1 MLQQIDPRLINE
13 INRLTNSE
21 GVVSVAEMRR
31 HLNNF
36 VTTKL
41 FANSSIPSRTNKR
54 FFPTRTAI
62 KNHIYA
68 AVMKQ
73 RLSSIDQENVEKKI
87 EMWRTESPDDKFK
100 FRPYLEHDEVV
111 MQPRQDESENMEE
124 DTDDDNLDFNLGG
137 KALLF
142 VHQTKWQ
149 QRLLNLYGN
158 ELTLL
163 DATYKTTKYALP
175 LFFLVVKTNIDYQ
188 IVGSFVTQ
196 SETTEAI
203 KEALQVIKEW
213 SPDWSPSAFM
223 VDNADQEINAV
234 EELYPGIYR
243 YTIIIKILK
252 NKQAQSFNIKSLSSK
267 NIFGKFG

>member
-1 MLQQIDPRLINE
+1 LEPKFHILKVLSPFHFISQASGLQQQIDPRLIVE

-21 GVVSVAEMRR
+21 GVVSVSEMRR
-31 HLNNF
+31 QLNTF

-54 FFPTRTAI
+54 FFPTRAAI
-62 KNHIYA
+62 NNHIYA
-68 AVMKQ
+68 AIMKQ
-73 RLSSIDQENVEKKI
+73 QLSSIDQENVEKKI
-87 EMWRTESPDDKFK
+87 KMWQIENPEDKFK
-100 FRPYLEHDEVV
+100 FRPYLEQDKGVT
-111 MQPRQDESENMEE
+111 QQTQDEDMEE
-124 DTDDDNLDFNLGG
+124 DTDNDNMDLNLGD

-149 QRLLNLYGN
+149 QRLLNLYGS
-158 ELTLL
+158 ELALL

-203 KEALQVIKEW
+203 KEA
-213 SPDWSPSAFM
+213 
-223 VDNADQEINAV
+223 
-234 EELYPGIYR
+234 
-243 YTIIIKILK
+243 
-252 NKQAQSFNIKSLSSK
+252 QSGHLV
-267 NIFGKFG
+267 GLRMHLW